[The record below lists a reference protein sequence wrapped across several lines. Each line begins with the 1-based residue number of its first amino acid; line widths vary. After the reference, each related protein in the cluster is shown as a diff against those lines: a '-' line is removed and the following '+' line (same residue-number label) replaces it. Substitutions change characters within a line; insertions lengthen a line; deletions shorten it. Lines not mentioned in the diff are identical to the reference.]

1 MSNSLHASSRVLTRE
16 KIPGSAVDGM
26 VEFLERYYLTPALH
40 ASRIDSYSKR
50 GPGAERNFEVSW
62 RTGGPAAAGVPRP
75 QQFSISV
82 RLTIGLDGVAIDFGG
97 VDSVTPPDEEAL
109 RRIGDEVELIATTF
123 LARAKKTSLYF
134 VFSLGEEKSMEAP
147 EARGSMNREVR
158 RRIFAGNT
166 VNLFLVLMVLNFV
179 LFLFIGSYAILAI
192 VGVQALLLFYS
203 DRLVLGS
210 GNVRPDKDRPE
221 VAVVRVASTPEVGE
235 ILAKTGEGLLS
246 AIRGELGRAI
256 SDRTIQTPET
266 KSKIHDILVRNR
278 VPCSL
283 DDIEITVR
291 SPYPIVRAAAEKF
304 HLPVPKIS
312 ILNTPL
318 DNAAATGISYG
329 RSSISITAGALR
341 GPDDDHLTSRIA
353 PRPGRGEGGGP
364 PLPFFAP
371 THTYLGGAYPLAR
384 PLLP

>member
-1 MSNSLHASSRVLTRE
+1 MSDSLHASSRVLVGE

-26 VEFLERYYLTPALH
+26 VEFLEKYYLTPALH
-40 ASRIDSYSKR
+40 ASKIDSYSKR
-50 GPGAERNFEVSW
+50 GPGANRNFELNW
-62 RTGGPAAAGVPRP
+62 RTGGPTAAGVPR
-75 QQFSISV
+75 QEQFSISV

-97 VDSVTPPDEEAL
+97 VDPVTPPDEEAR
-109 RRIGDEVELIATTF
+109 RRIGDEVELFATTF

-134 VFSLGEEKSMEAP
+134 VFSLAEEKSMEAP
-147 EARGSMNREVR
+147 EAARGSMNREVR

-166 VNLFLVLMVLNFV
+166 ANLFLVMMLLNFV
-179 LFLFIGSYAILAI
+179 LIIFLGSYAILAI
-192 VGVQALLLFYS
+192 VGAQGLLLFYS

-210 GNVRPDKDRPE
+210 GNVRPDKDHPE

-246 AIRGELGRAI
+246 PIRGELGRAI
-256 SDRTIQTPET
+256 SERTIQTPET

-329 RSSISITAGALR
+329 RSSISITAG
-341 GPDDDHLTSRIA
+341 GPEGPGEQSHASR
-353 PRPGRGEGGGP
+353 
-364 PLPFFAP
+364 
-371 THTYLGGAYPLAR
+371 LGSH
-384 PLLP
+384 